1 MAALGERPE
10 LGFVH
15 GVWREGDRM
24 VVAADAELPDR
35 CVKTDLPADGQWAD
49 IRLRWHHPALYLVL
63 LLSIVVYFIMAYY
76 LSTSVIVR
84 VGLTESVLSTG
95 RWARSLVWT
104 LVLGGGVLCLA
115 GVVAHEPTLVWSGGV
130 LMVLAI
136 PVFLLRPRIIWAT
149 RMERGFVWIAGG
161 HPDYLARL
169 PQWKGW

>member
-1 MAALGERPE
+1 MAASDERAE
-10 LGFVH
+10 LGFVR

-63 LLSIVVYFIMAYY
+63 ILGIIVYFIMAYY
-76 LSTSVIVR
+76 MSTSMIVR
-84 VGLTESVLSTG
+84 VGITEPVLNAG
-95 RWARSLVWT
+95 RWTRSLVWT
-104 LVLGGGVLCLA
+104 LVLGGVVLC
-115 GVVAHEPTLVWSGGV
+115 VVAAAVRDPALFWAGGV
-130 LMVLAI
+130 LLVLAV

-149 RMERGFVWIAGG
+149 RMERGCVWIAGV

>member
-1 MAALGERPE
+1 MAVPDERAG

-15 GVWREGDRM
+15 GVWREGDHM

-49 IRLRWHHPALYLVL
+49 IRLKWHHPALYLL
-63 LLSIVVYFIMAYY
+63 LILGIIVYFIMAYY

-84 VGLTESVLSTG
+84 VGITESVLSTG
-95 RWARSLVWT
+95 RWTRSLVWT
-104 LVLGGGVLCLA
+104 LVLGGLVL
-115 GVVAHEPTLVWSGGV
+115 GVVAFAAHDPALLWASGV
-130 LMVLAI
+130 LLALAI

-149 RMERGFVWIAGG
+149 RMERGYVWIAGV
-161 HPDYLARL
+161 HPGYLARL